1 MKLLRSSLNLI
12 AILLVAG
19 PMLHGCTS
27 AVRKNAALENAREV
41 YIETGNDPDVI
52 QNAPLELELAQA
64 DLERAEKLFKQKG
77 DLAEVEHLAYLAQ
90 QRTAIAREKANLKIA
105 DKAVEAASAVR
116 QKVLLE
122 ARTQEAALALKQ
134 AEQALKQA
142 EQAKS
147 QALAQ
152 QKEAEKARMEA
163 ETKTAEAEEAR
174 MAAAAAEER
183 AMKLESQIKE
193 LQAVKSER
201 GLVITLGDVL
211 FDTNKSELR
220 SGALFTIDKL
230 VAFLAEYPDRKV
242 MIEGFTD
249 SRGAEDYNQRLSELR
264 AQAVRDTL
272 VAKGIDSERIVTRGY
287 GEAFPV
293 ASNETAEGRQR
304 NRRVE
309 VIISDEKGVLT
320 ERTK

>member
-1 MKLLRSSLNLI
+1 MKRPRSSLNLS
-12 AILLVAG
+12 AVLLVAG
-19 PMLHGCTS
+19 AMLAGCTS
-27 AVRKNAALENAREV
+27 AAPKSAALEHARSV
-41 YIETGNDPDVI
+41 FVETRSDPDVF
-52 QNAPLELELAQA
+52 QNALLELERAQA
-64 DLERAEKLFKQKG
+64 DLARAERILRQEG
-77 DLAEVEHLAYLAQ
+77 DLAEVEHLAYLAR
-90 QRTAIAREKANLKIA
+90 QRTAIARETANMKLA
-105 DKAVEAASAVR
+105 DQALEAASAVR
-116 QKVLLE
+116 SRILLE
-122 ARTQEAALALKQ
+122 ARTQEAELALK
-134 AEQALKQA
+134 
-142 EQAKS
+142 
-147 QALAQ
+147 
-152 QKEAEKARMEA
+152 EAKARA
-163 ETKTAEAEEAR
+163 AEAEEAR
-174 MAAAAAEER
+174 MAAEAAEKR
-183 AMKLESQIKE
+183 ASKLESQIAE

-211 FDTNKSELR
+211 FDTNKSEL
-220 SGALFTIDKL
+220 SPGALFTIDKL

-264 AQAVRDTL
+264 ALAVRDAL
-272 VAKGIDSERIVTRGY
+272 VAKGIDSDRIATRGY